1 MKLFRNTEQFKKWW
15 INRKNWTDGYS
26 GPEALNHPH
35 RQLIVR
41 VLRSFRWLSLM
52 EIGCAAGANLINI
65 AKAIPGRQIGG
76 IDVSPDAIE
85 KAIEV
90 TSAVYRGGFFK
101 VNSADDI
108 MMSDKSTDVILS
120 DAVLIYVDRTK
131 IKKYLKEIK
140 RVSRN
145 HILFCEF
152 HSKSWW
158 SRLALKWKTGYNSYN
173 WIKLLEKNGFYDI
186 YIYKLREQDWAG
198 YPWNKYGYII
208 LARVSKY

>member
-1 MKLFRNTEQFKKWW
+1 
-15 INRKNWTDGYS
+15 
-26 GPEALNHPH
+26 
-35 RQLIVR
+35 
-41 VLRSFRWLSLM
+41 M
-52 EIGCAAGANLINI
+52 EIGCAAGANLVNI
-65 AKAIPGRQIGG
+65 AKAMPGRQIGG

-85 KAIEV
+85 KAKEV
-90 TSAVYRGGFFK
+90 TGAVFNGGFFK

-108 MMSDKSTDVILS
+108 MMSDNSSDVILS

-152 HSKSWW
+152 HSESWW
-158 SRLALKWKTGYNSYN
+158 DRLALKWKTGYNAYD
-173 WIKLLEKNGFYDI
+173 WVKLLEKNGFYDI
-186 YIYKLREQDWAG
+186 YIYKLREQDWEG
-198 YPWNKYGYII
+198 YPWNKYGHLI